1 MGCHALLRGNLP
13 HPKFSTWVSC
23 IAGGF
28 FTPEQPGK
36 PYTHTHT
43 HTHTHTLKTV
53 VLNKISLEM
62 KKSSRSWQLLL
73 GCKHWLVCGC
83 FDREGSFFFLKA
95 GDKILFVV
103 NALFCTT
110 FLSSFFLLI
119 MQAARTVCA
128 WEVLLQGFTNP
139 FKIGFLYLFSQRT
152 VETFISFREH
162 SHFQFPLPTP
172 PVGNGLILI
181 AH

>member
-1 MGCHALLRGNLP
+1 MGCHALLWGNLP

-28 FTPEQPGK
+28 FTPERPGK

-43 HTHTHTLKTV
+43 HTHTEDC

-83 FDREGSFFFLKA
+83 FEKEGSFFFLKA

-110 FLSSFFLLI
+110 FLSSFFLLV
-119 MQAARTVCA
+119 MQVAVHGRSSFRA
-128 WEVLLQGFTNP
+128 LNP
-139 FKIGFLYLFSQRT
+139 FEMGFLYLFSQRT
-152 VETFISFREH
+152 VETFISFREY